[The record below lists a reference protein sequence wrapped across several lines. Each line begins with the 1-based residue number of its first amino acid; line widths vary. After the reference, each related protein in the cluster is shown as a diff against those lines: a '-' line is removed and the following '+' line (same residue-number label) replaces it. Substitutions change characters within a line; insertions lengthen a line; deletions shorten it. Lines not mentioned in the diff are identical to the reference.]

1 MVEERPT
8 SAREGPYEN
17 LKETT
22 STAKPKSHKS
32 IAPLKQCGK

>member
-17 LKETT
+17 LKETA